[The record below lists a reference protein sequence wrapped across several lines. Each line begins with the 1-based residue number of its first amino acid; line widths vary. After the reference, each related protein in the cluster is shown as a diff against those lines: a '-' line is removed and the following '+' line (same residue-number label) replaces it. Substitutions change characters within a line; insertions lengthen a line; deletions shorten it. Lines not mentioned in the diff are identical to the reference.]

1 MMSFEPLW
9 KTMKSKNITIY
20 ALIYK
25 HKLSRSMID
34 KLKHNRNITLA
45 SVEKLCVILDCR
57 VEDIVVFVKDDEL
70 TEI

>member
-9 KTMKSKNITIY
+9 ETMKNKNITIY
-20 ALIYK
+20 SLIYK
-25 HKLSRSMID
+25 HKLSRSTID

-45 SVEKLCVILDCR
+45 TVEKLCVILDCR